1 MLKDVLFITKEV
13 FSKALSKKK
22 NLRNPKRVYDV
33 FRSFQ
38 EVISDVNLVANHY
51 LALDF
56 TEHYLQNSSF
66 REPVDK
72 WRYFLNKDLEELN
85 GTVKEYLQN
94 LSYLSHDD
102 STFETYVNEIFNAK
116 VYYAFVRDN
125 YNVGFVEQ
133 KGNLLHLHILKTDKM
148 DIESF
153 YIGKHKKIDLSTFE
167 AKVALQKELNDINV
181 ELKIELEKLK
191 QYIKKRYNLDDLLN

>member
-56 TEHYLQNSSF
+56 TEHYRLLGNIW
-66 REPVDK
+66 EKCDK
-72 WRYFLNKDLEELN
+72 EF
-85 GTVKEYLQN
+85 
-94 LSYLSHDD
+94 
-102 STFETYVNEIFNAK
+102 
-116 VYYAFVRDN
+116 
-125 YNVGFVEQ
+125 
-133 KGNLLHLHILKTDKM
+133 
-148 DIESF
+148 
-153 YIGKHKKIDLSTFE
+153 
-167 AKVALQKELNDINV
+167 
-181 ELKIELEKLK
+181 
-191 QYIKKRYNLDDLLN
+191 